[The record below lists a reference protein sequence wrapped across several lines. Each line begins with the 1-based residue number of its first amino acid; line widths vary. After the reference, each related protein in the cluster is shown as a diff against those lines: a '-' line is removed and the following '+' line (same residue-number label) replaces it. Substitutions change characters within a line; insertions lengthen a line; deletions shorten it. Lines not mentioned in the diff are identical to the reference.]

1 MTNSKEIFSTPIWG
15 YVLNNQKE
23 HIKQYIDDILA
34 LSSSQPS
41 ARKSNFGGWQSSDD
55 IHLNSVFK
63 PFVDT
68 LNNIA
73 AEALSL
79 YSKKRYSI
87 QSMWANVNYTNNF
100 NAHHIHEGYLSGVF
114 YLQVPANSGRL
125 ILVNPA
131 IRSGMSLIRQ
141 KDYPIS
147 PEPLACILFPSWLEH
162 YVEPNNS
169 EQPRISISFNIG
181 E

>member
-1 MTNSKEIFSTPIWG
+1 MSTQHIFSTPIWG

-23 HIKQYIDDILA
+23 YLKQYIDYILA
-34 LSSSQPS
+34 LSSSTPS
-41 ARKSNFGGWQSSDD
+41 ARKSNFGGWQSSDN

-68 LNNIA
+68 LNNLST
-73 AEALSL
+73 EALNN

-100 NAHHIHEGYLSGVF
+100 NAHHIHEGQLSGVF
-114 YLQVPANSGRL
+114 YLQVPADSGRL

-131 IRSGMSLIRQ
+131 IRSGMSIVRN
-141 KDYPIS
+141 KDYPIN

-162 YVEPNNS
+162 YVEPNNN
-169 EQPRISISFNIG
+169 ELPRISISFNIG